1 MRDKKAGVSKGVAY
15 VQYHRRQDGENARRR
30 LHKYAY
36 DNLLLS
42 VEWNEP
48 FEGGKKGVTPCLK

>member
-1 MRDKKAGVSKGVAY
+1 MVRDRKTGVSKGVAY

-48 FEGGKKGVTPCLK
+48 FVRKGED